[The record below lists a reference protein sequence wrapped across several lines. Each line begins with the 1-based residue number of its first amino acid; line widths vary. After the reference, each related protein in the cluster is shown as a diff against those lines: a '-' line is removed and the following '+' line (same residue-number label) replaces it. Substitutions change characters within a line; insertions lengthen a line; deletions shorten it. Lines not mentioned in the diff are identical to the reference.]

1 LTGLTIGG
9 FVTNISSI
17 SRDPG
22 LGGAQHFPNSTPVRA
37 NAAAGSTPYQA
48 GRPDQVNLQNPVNPY
63 AGFANEAARVT
74 VDRWK
79 QGPNDSIE
87 HMLLRQGYTPQD
99 VYRKDSSGR
108 TLIQRVAD
116 ANGLKDPNLVRPG
129 RKMLVPVKGD
139 GQPARPLEI
148 GQQPQVRQQP
158 ELRQES
164 RQQAAPQP
172 QQPEV
177 RPEEVRAQEVRQP
190 EVLQPTTPPVTPEAA
205 PAAEPPAAEQGPVKK
220 GRRRFILFGPRR
232 EVKAPQVQPTAV
244 QPPTVQP
251 NAVPSPPVQSTPVVP
266 TQVPQAD
273 QDSAEVGLL
282 LQGVKDQKFTRPEF
296 QALNSTANQFTEL
309 RAQYARDGFKPEQVQ
324 ELAQVQQQYG
334 QMYARFLADD
344 KARVTFSGANTNTPE
359 AQFRARQNE
368 EGGQAY
374 DQFIGRQ
381 IDEATIRARLL
392 TQRQQ
397 ASQLGVQK

>member
-1 LTGLTIGG
+1 M
-9 FVTNISSI
+9 TNISSI

-22 LGGAQHFPNSTPVRA
+22 LGGAQHFPNSTPVRS
-37 NAAAGSTPYQA
+37 NAAAGSAPTPS

-63 AGFANEAARVT
+63 AGFSNEAARIT

-99 VYRKDSSGR
+99 VYRKDASGR

-129 RKMLVPVKGD
+129 RKMLVPVKGE
-139 GQPARPLEI
+139 GQPTRRQE
-148 GQQPQVRQQP
+148 QPAAPTRQPEVRQP
-158 ELRQES
+158 EVRREEV
-164 RQQAAPQP
+164 R

-177 RPEEVRAQEVRQP
+177 RPQQVPQPEVRTEEVRQP
-190 EVLQPTTPPVTPEAA
+190 EVQPQQPVAAPATAEAAPTTEQ
-205 PAAEPPAAEQGPVKK
+205 PAAEPAAPVKK

-232 EVKAPQVQPTAV
+232 QPRTPEAQPTTTQPTAV
-244 QPPTVQP
+244 PATQPQPTTQTQATQP
-251 NAVPSPPVQSTPVVP
+251 VP

-309 RAQYARDGFKPEQVQ
+309 RAQYAKDGFKPEQVQ

-344 KARVTFSGANTNTPE
+344 KARVTFSGANTNTPD

-374 DQFIGRQ
+374 DQFVGRQ

-392 TQRQQ
+392 AQRQQ